1 MWIGVSFQSPI
12 SFLGSL
18 LFLSHGNEVV
28 QSLDRRL
35 PTLYYL
41 FPTFLIQM
49 SSGSVMRVNRWEGVI
64 SGPNPVARDPN
75 PWPVILEGMYLIQQK
90 HFETGG
96 VKTLLRLPFSKCFCC
111 IEKRISGIKYWD
123 CDHDDFFAA
132 IVSQIF
138 NLPGF

>member
-1 MWIGVSFQSPI
+1 
-12 SFLGSL
+12 
-18 LFLSHGNEVV
+18 
-28 QSLDRRL
+28 
-35 PTLYYL
+35 
-41 FPTFLIQM
+41 
-49 SSGSVMRVNRWEGVI
+49 MRVNRWEGVI

-75 PWPVILEGMYLIQQK
+75 K

-132 IVSQIF
+132 IVSQI
-138 NLPGF
+138 